1 MLRNVSPFVL
11 KVSKFVSNLFNPLFS
26 LLVYFL
32 YFTFKFDTFSE
43 GLKKFFLLLI
53 FIILPISFWIFKR
66 VKNGKYSDA
75 DVSNREE
82 RKSLYYFIIAA
93 ISIYILANYFF
104 YHFFDRVMLFLLLL
118 LFAMQIS
125 NFFIKSSMHTAL
137 NIFTAALF
145 FSQNHS
151 FGIIWLLISV
161 IVGISRIILKKHTL
175 QEVIS
180 GTLIASLIS
189 LLFLNL
195 N

>member
-32 YFTFKFDTFSE
+32 YFTLKFDTFSE

-161 IVGISRIILKKHTL
+161 IVGVSRIILKKHTL